1 LSKKR
6 DKTAIDII
14 NTSVKSNMSTIDHP
28 LSVTTLDLINTGI
41 LMGFI
46 HVLTGPDHL
55 AAVAT
60 LVGTSLSSS
69 SSTTEGGRDQGSSW
83 RMSNF
88 LLGIKWGIGHSLGLL
103 VVGSVLIAIESG
115 STQQWIS
122 MDDTIQFVLDIIV
135 GLAMLCLG
143 CYGMIRAIRHRNE
156 HEDVEFNNRRRSD
169 DDGNEDESIE
179 LNKAV
184 SSPSS
189 RRASSTTTTRRSNS
203 GRGSKS
209 SSRKSRS
216 NSNSIREEEE
226 DSNLLSSAAARD
238 EDSSFFK
245 DPEMA
250 MDCRRASMEIIHQMS
265 EVLNRD
271 GDSLRRGDSTVVDP
285 SDTADVEKRILEA
298 AKSLHQ
304 NSDLSNDH
312 GSRHGKSKRST
323 PSSSSDEEQGGLKRN
338 VSEEQ
343 FLRTLKTSAKGAL
356 SKSFMAILSDERTS
370 GAQPLSANS
379 LMNKV
384 VDDQHHSILEEMSGS
399 HSTRSGTLLRR
410 CLSSSCCC
418 VSSRG
423 SCSPGLLAVLVGI
436 IQGVAGTSAV
446 LGVIPAVQLENPKF
460 SAIYLS
466 TFCFTSTLVMGVF
479 AFFYGFFSSWL
490 AGDSVVSSRGRRRA
504 SDDLSSSGSRI
515 FVVEAGSAV
524 LSVAVGII
532 WLVLLS
538 VGNLEPLRS
547 RI

>member
-1 LSKKR
+1 
-6 DKTAIDII
+6 
-14 NTSVKSNMSTIDHP
+14 MSTIDHP

-60 LVGTSLSSS
+60 LVGTSLSY
-69 SSTTEGGRDQGSSW
+69 SSTTEGRDQGGR

-88 LLGIKWGIGHSLGLL
+88 LLGIKWGIGHSIGLL

-115 STQQWIS
+115 GSTQWIS
-122 MDDTIQFVLDIIV
+122 MDDTIQFVFDIIV

-143 CYGMIRAIRHRNE
+143 CYGMIRAIKHRNE
-156 HEDVEFNNRRRSD
+156 HEDVEFDNRRN

-179 LNKAV
+179 LNAKTV
-184 SSPSS
+184 PSPSS
-189 RRASSTTTTRRSNS
+189 RRASTTTRRSNS

-226 DSNLLSSAAARD
+226 DSNLLSSAAAQD

-250 MDCRRASMEIIHQMS
+250 MDYRRASMEIIHQMS

-285 SDTADVEKRILEA
+285 SDTADVEKRILAA

-304 NSDLSNDH
+304 NSDLSNDR

-323 PSSSSDEEQGGLKRN
+323 PSSSDEEQGGLKRN
-338 VSEEQ
+338 ISEEQ
-343 FLRTLKTSAKGAL
+343 FLRTLKASAKGAL

-418 VSSRG
+418 VSSGGR
-423 SCSPGLLAVLVGI
+423 SCSPGLMAVLVGI
-436 IQGVAGTSAV
+436 LQGVAGTSAV
-446 LGVIPAVQLENPKF
+446 LGVVPAVQLENPKF

-466 TFCFTSTLVMGVF
+466 TFCFTSTLVMGSF
-479 AFFYGFFSSWL
+479 AFIYGFFSSWL
-490 AGDSVVSSRGRRRA
+490 AGGSVGSSSRGRRRS
-504 SDDLSSSGSRI
+504 SDDISSSGSRV

>member
-1 LSKKR
+1 
-6 DKTAIDII
+6 
-14 NTSVKSNMSTIDHP
+14 MSTIDHP

-41 LMGFI
+41 MGFI

-60 LVGTSLSSS
+60 LVGTSLHSST
-69 SSTTEGGRDQGSSW
+69 STTEGGRDGSSR

-88 LLGIKWGIGHSLGLL
+88 LLGIKWGIGHSVGLL

-122 MDDTIQFVLDIIV
+122 MDDTVQFVLDIIV
-135 GLAMLCLG
+135 GVAMLCLG
-143 CYGMIRAIRHRNE
+143 CYGMIRALKHRNE
-156 HEDVEFNNRRRSD
+156 HEDVEFDNSRGRD
-169 DDGNEDESIE
+169 DDDDKDEESIE

-189 RRASSTTTTRRSNS
+189 RRASSTTTRRSNS

-216 NSNSIREEEE
+216 NSNSIREEE
-226 DSNLLSSAAARD
+226 DSNLLSTAAAQD

-245 DPEMA
+245 DPEVA
-250 MDCRRASMEIIHQMS
+250 LDYRRASMEIIHQMS
-265 EVLNRD
+265 DVLNRD

-285 SDTADVEKRILEA
+285 SDTADVEKRILAA

-304 NSDLSNDH
+304 NSDLSNDR
-312 GSRHGKSKRST
+312 GSRHGGKSKRST
-323 PSSSSDEEQGGLKRN
+323 PSSSDEEQGGLKRN
-338 VSEEQ
+338 ISEEQ
-343 FLRTLKTSAKGAL
+343 FLRTLKASAKGAL
-356 SKSFMAILSDERTS
+356 SKSFMAVLSDERSS

-418 VSSRG
+418 SSSRG

-436 IQGVAGTSAV
+436 IQGVAGTNAV

-460 SAIYLS
+460 SAIYLG
-466 TFCFTSTLVMGVF
+466 TFCFTSTLVMGAF

-490 AGDSVVSSRGRRRA
+490 AGGSVGSTSRGRRQA
-504 SDDLSSSGSRI
+504 SDDLSSSGSRV

-547 RI
+547 RM

>member
-1 LSKKR
+1 
-6 DKTAIDII
+6 
-14 NTSVKSNMSTIDHP
+14 MSTIDHP

-41 LMGFI
+41 VMGFI

-69 SSTTEGGRDQGSSW
+69 STTEGRDQGSR

-88 LLGIKWGIGHSLGLL
+88 LLGIKWGIGHSVGLL

-115 STQQWIS
+115 SSTQWIS
-122 MDDTIQFVLDIIV
+122 MDDAVQFVLDIIV

-143 CYGMIRAIRHRNE
+143 CYGMIRAIKHRNE
-156 HEDVEFNNRRRSD
+156 HEDVEFNNRRERSD
-169 DDGNEDESIE
+169 DDKEEESIE
-179 LNKAV
+179 LNAKTV
-184 SSPSS
+184 PSPSS
-189 RRASSTTTTRRSNS
+189 RRASTTTRRSNS

-226 DSNLLSSAAARD
+226 DSNLLSTAAAQD

-250 MDCRRASMEIIHQMS
+250 MDYRRASMEIIHQMS

-285 SDTADVEKRILEA
+285 GDTADVEKRILAA

-304 NSDLSNDH
+304 NSDLSNDR
-312 GSRHGKSKRST
+312 SKHGKSKRST
-323 PSSSSDEEQGGLKRN
+323 PSSSDEEQGGLKRN
-338 VSEEQ
+338 ISEEQ
-343 FLRTLKTSAKGAL
+343 FLRTLKASAKGAL

-418 VSSRG
+418 SSSRG

-446 LGVIPAVQLENPKF
+446 LGVIPAVQLENPKY

-490 AGDSVVSSRGRRRA
+490 AGDSVVSSSRGRRRV

>member
-1 LSKKR
+1 
-6 DKTAIDII
+6 
-14 NTSVKSNMSTIDHP
+14 
-28 LSVTTLDLINTGI
+28 
-41 LMGFI
+41 MGCI

-69 SSTTEGGRDQGSSW
+69 SSTTEGRDQGSR

-88 LLGIKWGIGHSLGLL
+88 LLGIKWGIGHSVGLL

-115 STQQWIS
+115 STQQWIG

-156 HEDVEFNNRRRSD
+156 HENTEFNNRREID
-169 DDGNEDESIE
+169 DEEEESIE
-179 LNKAV
+179 LNKAI

-189 RRASSTTTTRRSNS
+189 RRASTTTRRSNS

-216 NSNSIREEEE
+216 NSNSIREEQE
-226 DSNLLSSAAARD
+226 DSNLLSTAAAQD

-250 MDCRRASMEIIHQMS
+250 MDYRRASMEIIDQMS

-285 SDTADVEKRILEA
+285 SDTADVEKRILAA

-304 NSDLSNDH
+304 NSDLSNDRS
-312 GSRHGKSKRST
+312 SRHGKSKRST
-323 PSSSSDEEQGGLKRN
+323 PSSSDEEQGGLKRN
-338 VSEEQ
+338 ISEEQ
-343 FLRTLKTSAKGAL
+343 FLRTLKASAKGAL
-356 SKSFMAILSDERTS
+356 SKSFMAILSDERSS

-399 HSTRSGTLLRR
+399 SGTLLRR

-418 VSSRG
+418 SSSRG

-436 IQGVAGTSAV
+436 IQGMAGTSSI
-446 LGVIPAVQLENPKF
+446 LGVIPAVQLENPKY

-466 TFCFTSTLVMGVF
+466 TFCFTSTLVMGAF

-490 AGDSVVSSRGRRRA
+490 AGDSVVSSSRGRRR
-504 SDDLSSSGSRI
+504 SPDDLSSSSSRV

-532 WLVLLS
+532 WLVLT
-538 VGNLEPLRS
+538 VGR
-547 RI
+547 

>member
-1 LSKKR
+1 
-6 DKTAIDII
+6 
-14 NTSVKSNMSTIDHP
+14 MSTFDHP

-69 SSTTEGGRDQGSSW
+69 SSSTTEGRGDQGR

-88 LLGIKWGIGHSLGLL
+88 LLGIKWGIGHSIGLL
-103 VVGSVLIAIESG
+103 VVGSILIAIESG
-115 STQQWIS
+115 GSTQWIS

-143 CYGMIRAIRHRNE
+143 CYGMIRAMKHRNE
-156 HEDVEFNNRRRSD
+156 HEDVEFNNRREID
-169 DDGNEDESIE
+169 DKEEESIE
-179 LNKAV
+179 LNKTI

-189 RRASSTTTTRRSNS
+189 RRASSTTTRRSNS

-226 DSNLLSSAAARD
+226 DSNLLSTAAAQD

-250 MDCRRASMEIIHQMS
+250 MDYRRASMEIIHQMS

-285 SDTADVEKRILEA
+285 SDTADVEKRILAA

-304 NSDLSNDH
+304 NSDLSNDR
-312 GSRHGKSKRST
+312 SKHGKSKRST
-323 PSSSSDEEQGGLKRN
+323 PSSSDEEQGGLKRN
-338 VSEEQ
+338 ISEEQ
-343 FLRTLKTSAKGAL
+343 FLRTLKASAKGAL

-418 VSSRG
+418 ASSGGR
-423 SCSPGLLAVLVGI
+423 SCSPGLLAFLVGI

-460 SAIYLS
+460 SAIYLT
-466 TFCFTSTLVMGVF
+466 TFCFTSTLVMGAF

-490 AGDSVVSSRGRRRA
+490 AGGSAGSSLRGRRRS
-504 SDDLSSSGSRI
+504 SDDLSSSGSRV